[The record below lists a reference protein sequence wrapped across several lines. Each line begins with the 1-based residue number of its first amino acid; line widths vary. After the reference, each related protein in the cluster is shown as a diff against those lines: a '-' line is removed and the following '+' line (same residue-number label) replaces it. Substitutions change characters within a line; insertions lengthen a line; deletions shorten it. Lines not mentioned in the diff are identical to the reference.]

1 MSKQKSTPKFLG
13 GNRFV
18 MTPLA
23 ASVVAALSPTAPAMA
38 QDNDASKLEE
48 IVVTATRRELNL
60 QDVAQSITAF
70 TTSDLKEM
78 GVKTMEDYI
87 KAMPSVALTQS
98 RPGVTSLT
106 MRGVSTGS
114 YEYRLGSQVSVYL
127 DDQAMTTSAQNI
139 SVRAIDMERIET
151 LPGPQSTLFG
161 SSSQTGTLR
170 LITNKPDPRGFSGEV
185 GVDAGSTKDGDSSYD
200 IYGHVNFP
208 LGENFAVRAVGYTSR
223 DGGWIDNVL
232 GSSYSGNYDNA
243 NAVEDDFNEFDTDGG
258 RIAALWNIS
267 DGWSGML
274 SYVTETT
281 ESRGEWANDPSL
293 GEHKIVRFIE
303 DNRQDEW
310 YSAAL
315 TLRGDLGFADLT
327 VAAAHFDRDFAY
339 EWDNQAYS
347 QRKDRVYAGGY
358 HKFTRDCYAANPNPG
373 DCYAAA
379 YYSNLYGYT
388 DYANAPRYYT
398 NYAFSTLV
406 NDQQQERD
414 QLEIRLQ
421 STGEGKLRWML
432 GGYWE
437 DVFDTWFYYTDVQ
450 DLTSTDAWAAANAYA
465 YFYKYTSGYDNLTY
479 PLPDSTYGYVQT
491 MTRTNEQIAIFGE
504 VEYDLSEELTVIAGM
519 RWAENDRTEL
529 DRYEWPQ
536 GLSPLGGY
544 DNNGF
549 YGHTGKS
556 DDTFYKLAVQYN
568 LSDDKMVYGLF
579 SQGFRLGGTN
589 ALRASDTGFV
599 PRTYEPDY
607 VDNYE
612 LGLKSQWADNTVQL
626 NVQLFHMKWSGYQ
639 DSVSSIGP
647 WWVRGTVNAGSAE
660 ATGLEAE
667 LTWQVSENFR
677 VKGSLFRGK
686 SEFGEDSFHP
696 ESGNLTIRKGM
707 TMPGSP
713 ESKAWVSLGYDIPGV
728 LGGDFWT
735 YYDFSYQSETWNNTG
750 NIRDNDVTGLAP
762 SWTHSNLIF
771 GLDFESD
778 LSLTIKI
785 NNLFDETTHSY
796 MNTGIR
802 GNAEEFPGQARDL
815 TNRNEGRPRTIWFT
829 ARKGFGS

>member
-1 MSKQKSTPKFLG
+1 MMAKHHSTPKSLSAK
-13 GNRFV
+13 RFV
-18 MTPLA
+18 VTPLSA
-23 ASVVAALSPTAPAMA
+23 AIVMALAPTQPVIA
-38 QDNDASKLEE
+38 QDIDSVRLEE
-48 IVVTATRRELNL
+48 IIVTATRRELNL

-70 TTSDLKEM
+70 STADLKQM

-87 KAMPSVALTQS
+87 MAMPSVALTTS
-98 RPGVTSLT
+98 RPGITSLT

-114 YEYRLGSQVSVYL
+114 YEYRLNSQVAVYL
-127 DDQAMTTSAQNI
+127 DDQAMTTSAQHI

-170 LITNKPDPRGFSGEV
+170 LITNKPDSNGFSGEV
-185 GVDAGSTKDGDSSYD
+185 GFDFGTTKDGATSYD
-200 IYGHVNFP
+200 IYGHLNIP
-208 LGENFAVRAVGYTSR
+208 LSDNFAVRAVGYTSR

-243 NAVEDDFNEFDTDGG
+243 NVVQDDYNEFDTDGG

-267 DGWSGML
+267 EGWSGML

-281 ESRGEWANDPSL
+281 ESTGEWANDPSL
-293 GEHKIVRFIE
+293 GEHSIVRFIV

-358 HKFTRDCYAANPNPG
+358 LKFTRDCYAANPNYG
-373 DCYAAA
+373 DYSCYFAG
-379 YYSNLYGYT
+379 YYAGYS
-388 DYANAPRYYT
+388 YAPRYYT
-398 NYAFSTLV
+398 NYAFATLL

-421 STGEGKLRWML
+421 SKGDGKLRWML

-450 DLTSTDAWAAANAYA
+450 DLMNTDAWTFAQAYA
-465 YFYKYTSGYDNLTY
+465 YYYKYTSGYDNLQY
-479 PLPDSTYGYVQT
+479 PLPPTTYGYVQT
-491 MTRTNEQIAIFGE
+491 MFRTNEQIAIFGE
-504 VEYDLSEELTVIAGM
+504 VEYDLTDDLTVIAGM
-519 RWAENDRTEL
+519 RWAENERSEI

-549 YGHTGKS
+549 YGETGKS
-556 DDTFYKLAVQYN
+556 DDTFFKFALQYN
-568 LSDDKMVYGLF
+568 LDDDKMIYGLF
-579 SQGFRLGGTN
+579 SQGFRLGGSN

-607 VDNYE
+607 LDNYE

-626 NVQLFHMKWSGYQ
+626 NVQLFYMKWSGYQ
-639 DSVSSIGP
+639 DSVFSIGQ
-647 WWVRGTVNAGSAE
+647 WWVRGTINAGGAE
-660 ATGLEAE
+660 TTGVEAE
-667 LTWQVSENFR
+667 LIWQVSDNFR
-677 VKGSLFRGK
+677 IKGSLFRGK
-686 SEFGEDSFHP
+686 SEFKEDYVHP
-696 ESGNLTIRKGM
+696 ESGALTIRKGM

-713 ESKAWVSLGYDIPGV
+713 ESKAWLSLVYDIPGV

-735 YYDFSYQSETWNNTG
+735 YYDFSYQSETWNTTS

-771 GLDFESD
+771 GLDYDND
-778 LSLTIKI
+778 LSVTIKI
-785 NNLFDETTHSY
+785 NNLFDEATHSY

-802 GNAEEFPGQARDL
+802 GNAEEFPGQTRDL
-815 TNRNEGRPRTIWFT
+815 TNRNEGRPRTVWFT
-829 ARKGFGS
+829 MRKGFGS